1 VSSLPGSK
9 DVTISVQDLSLTYR
23 TLISRTPNLKEALLH
38 LGRGQTNFIDVEALK
53 GVSFDVE
60 KGSVLGI
67 IGANGAGKS
76 TLMKAVAG
84 LLPPTRGEIA
94 IKGKV
99 SSMLSLGV
107 GFNPNFSG
115 RENVLLGG
123 LASGLTKSE
132 IFENFDAVVEF
143 AELKDQ
149 IDMPMRTYSAGMYS
163 RLGFAVA
170 TTINPEILL
179 IDEALSAGDA
189 SFKEKSYQRIQD
201 LAQQAKT
208 LMVVSHALGTIQ
220 DLCTDVLWL
229 DHGNMIMRGPASEV
243 IDSYTKY
250 LNVGDISAVLEDF

>member
-1 VSSLPGSK
+1 
-9 DVTISVQDLSLTYR
+9 
-23 TLISRTPNLKEALLH
+23 
-38 LGRGQTNFIDVEALK
+38 
-53 GVSFDVE
+53 
-60 KGSVLGI
+60 
-67 IGANGAGKS
+67 
-76 TLMKAVAG
+76 
-84 LLPPTRGEIA
+84 
-94 IKGKV
+94 
-99 SSMLSLGV
+99 
-107 GFNPNFSG
+107 
-115 RENVLLGG
+115 
-123 LASGLTKSE
+123 
-132 IFENFDAVVEF
+132 
-143 AELKDQ
+143 
-149 IDMPMRTYSAGMYS
+149 
-163 RLGFAVA
+163 VA